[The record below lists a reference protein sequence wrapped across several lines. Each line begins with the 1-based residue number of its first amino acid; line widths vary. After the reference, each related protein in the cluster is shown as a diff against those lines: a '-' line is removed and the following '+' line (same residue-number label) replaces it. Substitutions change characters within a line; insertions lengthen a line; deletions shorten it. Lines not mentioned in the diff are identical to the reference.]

1 MGVSSILMHVKI
13 SGLYWIGGY
22 VCRFDLISL
31 PPLSSSCHMIL
42 TSQFLLLSL
51 CLSFSFPPLPA
62 RRFQHMSSQDAGP
75 PVGSLG
81 QGWDGK
87 DRYGLFPGD
96 YGYVSMKNGGRT
108 TELSELDPLAQGSGA
123 YVDAHKYLEKLQAQ
137 SVRGQKAYEAKKAA
151 ERQEAM
157 KKGIK
162 QAQKLYKHTLKHGY
176 GKDLD
181 NKYWQ
186 TLEVMNSESHK

>member
-1 MGVSSILMHVKI
+1 
-13 SGLYWIGGY
+13 
-22 VCRFDLISL
+22 
-31 PPLSSSCHMIL
+31 
-42 TSQFLLLSL
+42 
-51 CLSFSFPPLPA
+51 
-62 RRFQHMSSQDAGP
+62 MSSQDAGP